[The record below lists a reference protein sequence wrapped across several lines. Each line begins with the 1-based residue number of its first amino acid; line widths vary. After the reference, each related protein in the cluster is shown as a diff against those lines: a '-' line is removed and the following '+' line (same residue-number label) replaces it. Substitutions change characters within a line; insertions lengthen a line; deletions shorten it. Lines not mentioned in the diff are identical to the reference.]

1 MPNEKPPADDAQL
14 GQLGYR
20 PELRRVL
27 GLFSSF
33 AVQFSLIAVTG
44 SIFLLYGYGLG
55 TDGPAFIW
63 PFLVGGVFQVIVGLS
78 MAELVSAYPLA
89 GGAYQIARKLGR
101 PVLGWQMGWWLV
113 IAHLAAMAANA
124 VALAPYF
131 ASAMGI
137 SGIGKGQ
144 VLLFSLGLIGFVTIL
159 NVVGVKVSALAN
171 NVGVICELV
180 GISSVVIVLLVKGV
194 IRSPSFLTSTGGT
207 ASAGHLVPF
216 LFVLLMPAFI
226 ISSFDSTGNMAEE
239 VKDAARKAP
248 RGVVTANVS
257 ALVYATVAMIILTLS
272 IQSLSAVTS
281 SSIPLMAVLHERLG
295 QVYPQIFEVIA
306 ITSLVVTTQVL
317 QLTAARILW
326 SQARDNQ
333 LPAAGWF
340 HRLSGQGRVPVNATL
355 VTAVIAFLLTLWSPF
370 LTALAALTAIGWAA
384 VYGITVLVGIV
395 AKRRGQIPAHP
406 WSYGRAGAVFDV
418 ISVIWSAVLIGV
430 LTYQSPREAGLG
442 FVIVVVAGLVIYY
455 LFVARRRQAP
465 ADAVPVMAQARV
477 TPPG

>member
-1 MPNEKPPADDAQL
+1 MPKERPSTDDVQL

-55 TDGPAFIW
+55 TGGPAFIW
-63 PFLVGGVFQVIVGLS
+63 PFIVGGVFQVIVGLS

-89 GGAYQIARKLGR
+89 GGAYQIARKFGR

-137 SGIGKGQ
+137 SSIGKGQ
-144 VLLFSLGLIGFVTIL
+144 ILLFSIGLIGFVTIL
-159 NVVGVKVSALAN
+159 NVVGVKVSAFAN
-171 NVGVICELV
+171 NVGVVCELV

-194 IRSPSFLTSTGGT
+194 IRPPSFLTSTGGVT
-207 ASAGHLVPF
+207 AHGSSYLVPF

-239 VKDAARKAP
+239 VRDASRKAP

-257 ALVYATVAMIILTLS
+257 ALLYATVAMIILTLS

-295 QVYPQIFEVIA
+295 QVYPQIFEVVA
-306 ITSLVVTTQVL
+306 ITSLIVTTQIL

-340 HRLSGQGRVPVNATL
+340 HRLSGRGRVPVNATL
-355 VTAVIAFLLTLWSPF
+355 VTAVIALLLTLWSPF

-384 VYGITVLVGIV
+384 VYGLTVLAGII
-395 AKRRGQIPAHP
+395 AKRRGQVPDHP
-406 WSYGRAGAVFDV
+406 W
-418 ISVIWSAVLIGV
+418 
-430 LTYQSPREAGLG
+430 
-442 FVIVVVAGLVIYY
+442 
-455 LFVARRRQAP
+455 
-465 ADAVPVMAQARV
+465 
-477 TPPG
+477 

>member
-1 MPNEKPPADDAQL
+1 MPNEKPAADEAQL
-14 GQLGYR
+14 DQLGYR

-33 AVQFSLIAVTG
+33 SVQFSLIAVTG
-44 SIFLLYGYGLG
+44 SIFLLYGYGLS

-63 PFLVGGVFQVIVGLS
+63 PFIVGGVFQVIVGLS
-78 MAELVSAYPLA
+78 MAELVSAFPLA

-131 ASAMGI
+131 ASALGI
-137 SGIGKGQ
+137 SDIGKGQ
-144 VLLFSLGLIGFVTIL
+144 ILLFSLGLIGFVTIL
-159 NVVGVKVSALAN
+159 NIVGVKVSALAN

-340 HRLSGQGRVPVNATL
+340 HRLSGKGRVPVNATL

-455 LFVARRRQAP
+455 LFVARRRGAP

>member
-1 MPNEKPPADDAQL
+1 
-14 GQLGYR
+14 
-20 PELRRVL
+20 
-27 GLFSSF
+27 
-33 AVQFSLIAVTG
+33 
-44 SIFLLYGYGLG
+44 
-55 TDGPAFIW
+55 
-63 PFLVGGVFQVIVGLS
+63 
-78 MAELVSAYPLA
+78 
-89 GGAYQIARKLGR
+89 
-101 PVLGWQMGWWLV
+101 
-113 IAHLAAMAANA
+113 
-124 VALAPYF
+124 
-131 ASAMGI
+131 
-137 SGIGKGQ
+137 
-144 VLLFSLGLIGFVTIL
+144 
-159 NVVGVKVSALAN
+159 
-171 NVGVICELV
+171 
-180 GISSVVIVLLVKGV
+180 
-194 IRSPSFLTSTGGT
+194 
-207 ASAGHLVPF
+207 
-216 LFVLLMPAFI
+216 
-226 ISSFDSTGNMAEE
+226 
-239 VKDAARKAP
+239 
-248 RGVVTANVS
+248 
-257 ALVYATVAMIILTLS
+257 
-272 IQSLSAVTS
+272 
-281 SSIPLMAVLHERLG
+281 MAVLHERLG

-340 HRLSGQGRVPVNATL
+340 HRLSGKGRVPVNATL

-455 LFVARRRQAP
+455 LFVARRRGVP

>member
-1 MPNEKPPADDAQL
+1 MPNERPPTDDIQL

-20 PELRRVL
+20 PELHRVL

-55 TDGPAFIW
+55 TGGPAFIW
-63 PFLVGGVFQVIVGLS
+63 PFIVGGVFQVIVGLS
-78 MAELVSAYPLA
+78 MAELVSAFPLA
-89 GGAYQIARKLGR
+89 GGAYQIARKLKR
-101 PVLGWQMGWWLV
+101 PILGWQMGWWLV

-137 SGIGKGQ
+137 SDISKSQ
-144 VLLFSLGLIGFVTIL
+144 ILLFSIGLIGFVTIL
-159 NVVGVKVSALAN
+159 NVVGVKVSAFAN
-171 NVGVICELV
+171 NVGVMCELV

-194 IRSPSFLTSTGGT
+194 IRSPSFLTSTGG
-207 ASAGHLVPF
+207 AAPHGYLVPF

-239 VKDAARKAP
+239 VRDASRKAP

-257 ALVYATVAMIILTLS
+257 ALVYATAAMIILTLS

-295 QVYPQIFEVIA
+295 HLYPQIFEVIA
-306 ITSLVVTTQVL
+306 ITSLIVTTQVL

-340 HRLSGQGRVPVNATL
+340 HRLSGRGKVPVNATL

-370 LTALAALTAIGWAA
+370 LTALAALTSIGWAS
-384 VYGITVLVGIV
+384 VYGLTVLAGII
-395 AKRRGQIPAHP
+395 AKRRGQLPEHP
-406 WSYGRAGAVFDV
+406 WRYGRAGAVFDV
-418 ISVIWSAVLIGV
+418 VSVVWSAVLVGV

-442 FVIVVVAGLVIYY
+442 FLIVVVAGLAVYY
-455 LFVARRRQAP
+455 FFLARRPQP
-465 ADAVPVMAQARV
+465 AEEAVPAMAEVRV

>member
-1 MPNEKPPADDAQL
+1 MPNEKPAADEAQL
-14 GQLGYR
+14 DQLGYR

-44 SIFLLYGYGLG
+44 SIFLLYGYGLS
-55 TDGPAFIW
+55 TNGPAFIW
-63 PFLVGGVFQVIVGLS
+63 PFIVGGVFQVIVGLS
-78 MAELVSAYPLA
+78 MAELVSAFPLA

-137 SGIGKGQ
+137 SNIGKGQ
-144 VLLFSLGLIGFVTIL
+144 ILLFSLGLIGFVTIL
-159 NVVGVKVSALAN
+159 NIVGVKVSALAN

-207 ASAGHLVPF
+207 TAHGSLVPF

-239 VKDAARKAP
+239 VKDASRKAP
-248 RGVVTANVS
+248 RGVVTANVT
-257 ALVYATVAMIILTLS
+257 ALLYATIAMIILTLS

-340 HRLSGQGRVPVNATL
+340 HRLSGKGRVPVNATL
-355 VTAVIAFLLTLWSPF
+355 VTAVIALLLTLWSPF

-395 AKRRGQIPAHP
+395 AKRRGQLPAHP
-406 WSYGRAGAVFDV
+406 WSYGRAGLVFDV
-418 ISVIWSAVLIGV
+418 ISVIWSAVLVGV

-442 FVIVVVAGLVIYY
+442 FLIVVAVGLVIYY
-455 LFVARRRQAP
+455 VFLARRGRESK
-465 ADAVPVMAQARV
+465 DAVPVLAEARV

>member
-14 GQLGYR
+14 SQLGYR

-55 TDGPAFIW
+55 TGGPAFIW
-63 PFLVGGVFQVIVGLS
+63 PFIIGGVFQVIVGLS
-78 MAELVSAYPLA
+78 MAELVSAFPLA
-89 GGAYQIARKLGR
+89 GGAYQISRKLGR

-137 SGIGKGQ
+137 SNIGKGQ
-144 VLLFSLGLIGFVTIL
+144 VLLFSVGLIGFVTIL
-159 NVVGVKVSALAN
+159 NVVGVKLSAFAN

-180 GISSVVIVLLVKGV
+180 GISSVVIILLVKGV
-194 IRSPSFLTSTGGT
+194 IRSPSFLTSTGGV
-207 ASAGHLVPF
+207 APHGYLVPF

-239 VKDAARKAP
+239 VKDASRKAP
-248 RGVVTANVS
+248 RGVVTANVT
-257 ALVYATVAMIILTLS
+257 ALVYATVAMIIITLS

-306 ITSLVVTTQVL
+306 ITSLIVTTQVL

-340 HRLSGQGRVPVNATL
+340 HRLSGKGKVPVNATL
-355 VTAVIAFLLTLWSPF
+355 VTAVIALLLTLWSPF

-395 AKRRGQIPAHP
+395 AKRRGQVPAHP
-406 WSYGRAGAVFDV
+406 WSYGRAGMVFDV
-418 ISVIWSAVLIGV
+418 VSVVWSAVLVGV

-455 LFVARRRQAP
+455 LFLARRRQVP
-465 ADAVPVMAQARV
+465 EGAVPAMAEARA